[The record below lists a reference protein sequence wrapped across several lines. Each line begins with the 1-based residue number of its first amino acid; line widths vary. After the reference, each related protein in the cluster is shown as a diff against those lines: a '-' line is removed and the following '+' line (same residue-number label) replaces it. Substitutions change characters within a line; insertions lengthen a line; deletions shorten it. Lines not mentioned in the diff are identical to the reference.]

1 MGIGNALKTKEAYEK
16 VLERGK
22 VLLEEL
28 SSKDPKPMENF
39 LLIVMVNSTRP
50 V

>member
-1 MGIGNALKTKEAYEK
+1 MGIGNALKTKEAYDK

-22 VLLEEL
+22 VLLEDL
-28 SSKDPKPMENF
+28 APKDPKPVENF
-39 LLIVMVNSTRP
+39 MLVMTVNQTRP